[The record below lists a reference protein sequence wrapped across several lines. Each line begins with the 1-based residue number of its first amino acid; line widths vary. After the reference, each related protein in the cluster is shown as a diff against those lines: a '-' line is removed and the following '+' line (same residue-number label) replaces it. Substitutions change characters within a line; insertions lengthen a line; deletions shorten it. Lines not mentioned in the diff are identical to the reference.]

1 MLHLF
6 SLQKSVVQLHKE
18 FSVTRFGEI
27 SVLGH
32 NFMNLCELVVGVLS
46 VCQNFESTFEN
57 FYESVSKG

>member
-1 MLHLF
+1 M
-6 SLQKSVVQLHKE
+6 VQLHKE

-32 NFMNLCELVVGVLS
+32 NLMNLCELVVGVLS

-57 FYESVSKG
+57 FYESVSKGI